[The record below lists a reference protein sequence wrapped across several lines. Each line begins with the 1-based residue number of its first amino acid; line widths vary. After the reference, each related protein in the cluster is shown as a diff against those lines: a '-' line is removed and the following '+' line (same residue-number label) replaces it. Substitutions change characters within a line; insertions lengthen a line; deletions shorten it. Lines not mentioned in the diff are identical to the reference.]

1 MDISSDNTI
10 PTSDLVDPPVS
21 ILNEENPKEE
31 PEKKTNSIDALVEAI
46 ERKQKS
52 GMQEYHFRPVYID
65 GVYCYIVLYLKHNM
79 LTIESIHI
87 KCNFY
92 YNGQDR
98 MLPYILYHHPYS
110 SIKKAVIHVQRIHSS
125 YRLINGDL
133 ISPTNYN
140 DMKLEECILPYSA
153 NEVCC
158 VCLENTTDTTSCG
171 HYICF
176 ACRDK
181 CCIQQKT
188 NCPMCRK
195 PNVLSVYHNVMNLIN
210 NTDYFELLI
219 LFKNKLLPPYRLESE
234 SESESESEDEDDTED
249 VREIDSI
256 S

>member
-31 PEKKTNSIDALVEAI
+31 PEKKTNSMDALVEAI

-125 YRLINGDL
+125 YRLMHSHLNTQQL
-133 ISPTNYN
+133 LP
-140 DMKLEECILPYSA
+140 LPYLDYTQNSDQTLFDLYHA
-153 NEVCC
+153 LNLLN
-158 VCLENTTDTTSCG
+158 CL
-171 HYICF
+171 
-176 ACRDK
+176 
-181 CCIQQKT
+181 QLQ
-188 NCPMCRK
+188 
-195 PNVLSVYHNVMNLIN
+195 L
-210 NTDYFELLI
+210 
-219 LFKNKLLPPYRLESE
+219 
-234 SESESESEDEDDTED
+234 
-249 VREIDSI
+249 
-256 S
+256 